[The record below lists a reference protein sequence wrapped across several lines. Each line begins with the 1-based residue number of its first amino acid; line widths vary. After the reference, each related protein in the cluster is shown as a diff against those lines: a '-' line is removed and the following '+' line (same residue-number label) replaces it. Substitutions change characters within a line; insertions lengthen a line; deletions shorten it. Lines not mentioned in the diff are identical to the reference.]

1 MLKVKKVIKKGIEKI
16 GYRMVPK
23 DFNYPKDLRETIV
36 DPIRAKYFARA
47 SSFLLDVPPEKCIIL
62 WRYNCGKSAGNP
74 FVDTI
79 IDYCENNHDT
89 YEGSKLEEY
98 YKSFQPDNAAELF
111 NLKGNLHPDL
121 VNYPSHAKVLPWNN
135 ADMEG
140 RTEYL
145 ERSIRL
151 ENRNRGK
158 DLPLEHGIQDYGPIS
173 KEKGELEINTLIK
186 LTESIKKHG
195 YLRSGKFDDDITGFV
210 LVKSDNYKF
219 MIRHGMHR
227 AAVLSALDYK
237 MLPVRVERSGIPAF
251 IYRKEVE
258 AWPKVV
264 DGLYTVDQALQVFD
278 LIFEGS
284 G

>member
-1 MLKVKKVIKKGIEKI
+1 MEEIKKVIKKGIERI

-23 DFNYPKDLRETIV
+23 DFNYPKDLREIIV

-47 SSFLLDVPPEKCIIL
+47 SSFLLYVPPEKCVIL
-62 WRYNCGKSAGNP
+62 RRYNCSAGNP

-79 IDYCENNHDT
+79 LDYCENNHNT

-98 YKSFQPDNAAELF
+98 YELFQPANVAELF

-121 VNYPSHAKVLPWNN
+121 VNYPTHAKILPWNN
-135 ADMEG
+135 ADMKG
-140 RTEYL
+140 RIEYL
-145 ERSIRL
+145 ERSIRS
-151 ENRNRGK
+151 ENKTRGN
-158 DLPLEHGIQDYGPIS
+158 DLSLEHGIQDYGPIS
-173 KEKGELEINTLIK
+173 KEKGELEINRLIK

-195 YLRSGKFDDDITGFV
+195 YLRSGKFDDDITGVV
-210 LVKSDNYKF
+210 LVNSDNYKY

-237 MLPVRVERSGIPAF
+237 KLPVRVERSGIPAF
-251 IYRKEVE
+251 IYRDEVE
-258 AWPKVV
+258 YWPKVV